1 MRSTFSVTRRPFS
14 PVQGFACL
22 RRIAD
27 AVKVQVG
34 RRSLVAVIGL
44 ALVVAVVLLV
54 QRTGT
59 SVISAAVTP
68 NWRFLL
74 AGLAICAAVQP
85 LRALA
90 WTSTVRSPVGF
101 RAMYTASSVGSF
113 LDTVL
118 PGRLGEASKVA
129 VLKVTAG
136 PRWPGFSRAG
146 GSLLCAHLLEMIAF
160 VLVGAASAFFLP
172 VPTWAKI
179 TMLVGLPAAAG
190 GLLLASVLNA
200 KLRHRLPEGVGSF
213 LAGAAVPKGVMLRA
227 GAILV
232 LTWVARWFGMLFL
245 LHAVGVR
252 VGVGVGVVGATG
264 LVGGEML
271 RILEERAFPVGELRA
286 YASAR
291 SEGRRL
297 AFGVNVLVL
306 PPGAEGR
313 PHYHEQQDELYFV
326 HSGRARFD
334 LPGESRELGP
344 GGLCHVE
351 STTARQVTNVGDG
364 ELVLLVVGGKGGY
377 VERDG
382 APADPAELG

>member
-1 MRSTFSVTRRPFS
+1 M
-14 PVQGFACL
+14 
-22 RRIAD
+22 
-27 AVKVQVG
+27 G
-34 RRSLVAVIGL
+34 RRSLIAVIGL
-44 ALVVAVVLLV
+44 ASVVAVGLLV

-59 SVISAAVTP
+59 RTFSAAATP

-74 AGLAICAAVQP
+74 AGLGISAAVQP

-172 VPTWAKI
+172 VPGWAKI
-179 TMLVGLPAAAG
+179 TMLVGLPAAVG
-190 GLLLASVLNA
+190 GLLLASMLNA

-213 LAGAAVPKGVMLRA
+213 LAGAAAPKGIMLRA

-232 LTWVARWFGMLFL
+232 LTWVARWFGVLFL
-245 LHAVGVR
+245 LHAVGVHVGIGSALLYMVVTGLANTMPFLPGNVGLYQGAAIGALAMAGHGGDTAIAASVFTPAAASLATAAAALVGLALYGRR
-252 VGVGVGVVGATG
+252 VGQ
-264 LVGGEML
+264 LS
-271 RILEERAFPVGELRA
+271 RAAV
-286 YASAR
+286 
-291 SEGRRL
+291 
-297 AFGVNVLVL
+297 
-306 PPGAEGR
+306 
-313 PHYHEQQDELYFV
+313 
-326 HSGRARFD
+326 RF
-334 LPGESRELGP
+334 
-344 GGLCHVE
+344 
-351 STTARQVTNVGDG
+351 
-364 ELVLLVVGGKGGY
+364 
-377 VERDG
+377 
-382 APADPAELG
+382 